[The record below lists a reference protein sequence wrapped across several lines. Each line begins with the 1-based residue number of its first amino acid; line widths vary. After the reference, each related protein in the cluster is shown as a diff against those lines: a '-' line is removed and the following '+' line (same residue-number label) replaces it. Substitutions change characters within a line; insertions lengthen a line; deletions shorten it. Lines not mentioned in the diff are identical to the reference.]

1 MVSRKFGAITKRILA
16 AIVMIPIAVDVLYIG
31 SPYVEV
37 LAVVVGGLL
46 AWEWANL
53 LSGAKASAYVSAYMI
68 SLAVSLWSYNFAV
81 LSTVMAVTALVV
93 WFVAEKEKHRSL
105 ITLGVPYI
113 SIGIGSLIWLYRCF
127 DPSESNFDPQY
138 NYSFMMTL
146 WFFLMVWSMDIG
158 GLVVGCNLRG
168 PKLAPKISPNK
179 TWSGLFGGILLS
191 ISVSIIF
198 MYVCTVVM
206 DIPFYDFSNFTHI
219 SFTYSPLHVRYV
231 WNVNNQILYAVLAGA
246 VAVLAQ
252 IGDLIESAIK
262 RKVNVKDSSKLIPGH
277 GGVFDRVDG
286 LIFAAPF
293 VYLLFVSMR

>member
-1 MVSRKFGAITKRILA
+1 MVSRKLGAITKRVLA

-53 LSGAKASAYVSAYMI
+53 LSTQKSSAYVTAYMM

-81 LSTVMAVTALVV
+81 LFTMMAITSMVV
-93 WFVAEKEKHRSL
+93 WLIAEKEKHRSL
-105 ITLGVPYI
+105 VTLGVPYI
-113 SIGIGSLIWLYRCF
+113 SVGIGSLIWMYRSF
-127 DPSESNFDPQY
+127 DPSEGYYDPQY

-146 WFFLMVWSMDIG
+146 WFFLMVWCMDIG

-168 PKLAPKISPNK
+168 PKLAPKISPHK
-179 TWSGLFGGILLS
+179 TWAGLFGGILLS

-198 MYVCTVVM
+198 MYVCTVIM
-206 DIPFYDFSNFTHI
+206 DIPFYTNNFNHI
-219 SFTYSPLHVRYV
+219 SFTYSPMHMRYV
-231 WNVNNQILYAVLAGA
+231 WNIDGQLLYAVLAGLIA
-246 VAVLAQ
+246 ILAQ

-262 RKVNVKDSSKLIPGH
+262 RSVGVKDSSKLIPGH

-293 VYLLFVSMR
+293 VYLFFMYMR